1 MFTSLYFEW
10 GTTSQVTSYSASC
23 ADVHKLLNLA
33 VKHHLLYINSVI
45 VNPSFMVG
53 LKGNV

>member
-10 GTTSQVTSYSASC
+10 GTSSQVTSYSASC
-23 ADVHKLLNLA
+23 VDVHKLLNVV

-45 VNPSFMVG
+45 VNPSFMVS